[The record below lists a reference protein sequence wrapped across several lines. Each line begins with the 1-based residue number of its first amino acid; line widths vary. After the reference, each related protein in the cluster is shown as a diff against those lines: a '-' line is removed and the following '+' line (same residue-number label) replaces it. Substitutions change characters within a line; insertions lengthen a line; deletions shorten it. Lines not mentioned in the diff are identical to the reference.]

1 MEDRKIIIEKMKKI
15 KSLKDEDQLRYEMY
29 SFFTNL
35 ILSKEEFKFNKDI
48 KEFLENFNMEFKK
61 YGLDSRTLV
70 LARTLRE
77 IEKLDKDSLEK
88 YKAILEKIYLKENGE
103 SMNANKKNNI
113 KETDDYVSGILKKY
127 SRNKRG

>member
-1 MEDRKIIIEKMKKI
+1 MKKI

>member
-1 MEDRKIIIEKMKKI
+1 MKKI

-61 YGLDSRTLV
+61 YVLDSRTLV

>member
-61 YGLDSRTLV
+61 YVLDSRTLV